1 MSPDTEAHRRARMRS
16 RRGLLELD
24 LLLVPFA
31 ESAYSVLTQAEQASY
46 DEMLGEDD
54 VVLLD
59 WLKGAT
65 APSPRASHIVNRVRN
80 WHRAQGARL

>member
-1 MSPDTEAHRRARMRS
+1 MSLRTEAHRRACMRS

-24 LLLVPFA
+24 LLLVPFSEA
-31 ESAYSVLTQAEQASY
+31 VYSVLTQAEQASY
-46 DEMLGEDD
+46 DEVLGEDD

-59 WLKGAT
+59 WLKGAQT
-65 APSPRASHIVNRVRN
+65 PSQNARHIVNRIRE

>member
-1 MSPDTEAHRRARMRS
+1 VSLHTEAHRRARMRS

-31 ESAYSVLTQAEQASY
+31 ESVYSVLTQAEQASY

-59 WLKGAT
+59 WLKGAA
-65 APSPRASHIVNRVRN
+65 APSQRARHIVGRIRQ